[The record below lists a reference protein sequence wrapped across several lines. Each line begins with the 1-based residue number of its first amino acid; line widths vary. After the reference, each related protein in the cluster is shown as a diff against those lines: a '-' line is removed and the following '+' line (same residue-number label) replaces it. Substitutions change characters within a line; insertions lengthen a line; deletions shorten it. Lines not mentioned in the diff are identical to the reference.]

1 MSFQTVLD
9 AQDAQLLSAFDPA
22 TTSADSITSG
32 AGSGLKSPSE
42 PTRQYLNVPTKSS
55 YRPRPS
61 IDSTY
66 SELSE
71 LSIYSDELRHSRP
84 FVSNDAAA
92 RLPSTS
98 PAPRRGR
105 RATLDALWIRNKGVV
120 LVLLS
125 QAFGSLMNVATRILE
140 TDGAHGKAMHP
151 FQVLTPALYVITQPM
166 LLPADTQPSFQ
177 GPLRTP
183 ILNFRLFPCIR
194 LLHAHSPFPLRTSQC
209 PSPTHRPR
217 RLRVLRRFWLVF
229 RPALPAPRRSDRSHL
244 PCPNFKLLCLRPAHT
259 GRIIFQTAATGRFP
273 VLRRRRRHCPTSNTL

>member
-9 AQDAQLLSAFDPA
+9 AQDAQLLSVFDPA

-32 AGSGLKSPSE
+32 AGSGPKSLSE
-42 PTRQYLNVPTKSS
+42 PTRQYLDVPTKSS

-84 FVSNDAAA
+84 LASNDAATH
-92 RLPSTS
+92 LPSTS
-98 PAPRRGR
+98 PAPLRGSRRS
-105 RATLDALWIRNKGVV
+105 TLSALWIRNKGAV

-151 FQVLTPALYVITQPM
+151 FQVLTLY
-166 LLPADTQPSFQ
+166 S
-177 GPLRTP
+177 
-183 ILNFRLFPCIR
+183 
-194 LLHAHSPFPLRTSQC
+194 
-209 PSPTHRPR
+209 
-217 RLRVLRRFWLVF
+217 
-229 RPALPAPRRSDRSHL
+229 
-244 PCPNFKLLCLRPAHT
+244 LCKS
-259 GRIIFQTAATGRFP
+259 ATYAS
-273 VLRRRRRHCPTSNTL
+273 SN